1 MADRRGD
8 SNAVRRFFRAMEK
21 SSKIAGMIMS
31 VILIFVAVSIFVTAF
46 HTSQEAACET
56 PAFPAAHVC
65 PRCHITLEREFLAY
79 CDRCGQHLGWKGYRN
94 AKIVYPWKRKQHT

>member
-1 MADRRGD
+1 MNARFGLEDSIRRGD

-56 PAFPAAHVC
+56 PAFPAEAGAA
-65 PRCHITLEREFLAY
+65 PMYAPDAT
-79 CDRCGQHLGWKGYRN
+79 
-94 AKIVYPWKRKQHT
+94 

>member
-31 VILIFVAVSIFVTAF
+31 VILIFVAVSIFVSA
-46 HTSQEAACET
+46 SRRR
-56 PAFPAAHVC
+56 PVRRLPS
-65 PRCHITLEREFLAY
+65 LLKLAPLP
-79 CDRCGQHLGWKGYRN
+79 CMPQMPHNLGTRILGLL
-94 AKIVYPWKRKQHT
+94 